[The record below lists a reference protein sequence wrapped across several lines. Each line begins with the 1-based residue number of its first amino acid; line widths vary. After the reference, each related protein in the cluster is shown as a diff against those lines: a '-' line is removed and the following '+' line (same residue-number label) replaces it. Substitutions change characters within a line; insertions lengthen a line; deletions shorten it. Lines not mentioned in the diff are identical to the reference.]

1 MQKGGGGGTLL
12 PCHFTTN
19 TTLNERKTMGD
30 DNDNTTTVLPRSK
43 NNDDDNNNKK
53 KNNKKQIAAVCW
65 TGGKD
70 CNLALYYAQ
79 QHRSHDLDV
88 KYLVVHI
95 TEGRG
100 PSKAHP
106 MSIMQAQADSLGMEL
121 LQVPIV
127 PQKRNDD
134 ENDPNGYMAAYV
146 RGATGL
152 YQNYN
157 IEVLITGDIELVGTM
172 ERNWMERVCEQV
184 VVTTK
189 TNDDDNDAND
199 DTGSTMSA
207 YLPLFGKDR
216 MELLEALLQLD
227 FDIIYSCVKA
237 PFFNSSWIGRRLDRT
252 ALNEMMAM
260 AATEFLTDEQI
271 TAGIKPLDLCG
282 ERGEYHTMVL
292 DSPTYQNRVELHLK
306 GECTHEE
313 LKTNWKG
320 NIHNADAV
328 YYINA

>member
-1 MQKGGGGGTLL
+1 M
-12 PCHFTTN
+12 
-19 TTLNERKTMGD
+19 MGNGEH
-30 DNDNTTTVLPRSK
+30 DNDNTTTTAPTLPRS
-43 NNDDDNNNKK
+43 NNTKMKK
-53 KNNKKQIAAVCW
+53 KKQIAAVCW

-79 QHRSHDLDV
+79 QHRSNDLDV
-88 KYLVVHI
+88 KYLVVHVS
-95 TEGRG
+95 ESHG

-106 MSIMQAQADSLGMEL
+106 MSIMQAQAESLGMEL

-127 PQKRNDD
+127 PIKRDDD
-134 ENDPNGYMAAYV
+134 ENSDDPNGYMAAYV
-146 RGATGL
+146 RGATSL

-184 VVTTK
+184 QTTTT
-189 TNDDDNDAND
+189 TNEGD
-199 DTGSTMSA
+199 DTSGSTTMSA

-216 MELLEALLQLD
+216 MELLETLLQLD
-227 FDIIYSCVKA
+227 FYIIYSCVKA
-237 PFFNSSWIGRRLDRT
+237 PFFNGSWIGRRLDRI
-252 ALNEMMAM
+252 ALKEMMAM
-260 AATEFLTDEQI
+260 AATEFLTDDQI
-271 TAGIKPLDLCG
+271 AAGIQPLDLCG

-292 DSPTYQNRVELHLK
+292 DGPTYQNKVELHLK

-313 LKTNWKG
+313 FKTNWRG
-320 NIHNADAV
+320 DIHNADVV